1 MSDERTPH
9 CDHKFVDSKH
19 CLKCGWVP
27 PDERTPVYH
36 VWQTW
41 PVRVPTCS
49 LCGVRQTDTNADREC
64 SYRPTHDPRTPAQIA
79 DAMTDTRTQ
88 CPNCGADGGGHFVP
102 PSFGE
107 EGFYA
112 CRLRVCQTCGSERPE
127 VRRVLD
133 PGDGI
138 AEEGDQACHDSFHRG
153 YWSDDKTFE
162 EIAPPDHMK
171 AAQQETAHVAMCRC
185 HDFADDGTGDCYLDC
200 PTNPPDGTPV
210 SHPYTDSRC
219 AAERDR
225 LRREWKEARG

>member
-88 CPNCGADGGGHFVP
+88 CPNCGADGGGHFMP

-107 EGFYA
+107 EGFYMCKA
-112 CRLRVCQTCGSERPE
+112 DTRTPEKTCPSPFESYTKLEDLKHITSVAQLREA
-127 VRRVLD
+127 LD
-133 PGDGI
+133 
-138 AEEGDQACHDSFHRG
+138 HWLKRG
-153 YWSDDKTFE
+153 KQDDDKE
-162 EIAPPDHMK
+162 GMVSAYL
-171 AAQQETAHVAMCRC
+171 AAG
-185 HDFADDGTGDCYLDC
+185 GT
-200 PTNPPDGTPV
+200 
-210 SHPYTDSRC
+210 R
-219 AAERDR
+219 
-225 LRREWKEARG
+225 